1 MAKSLNTYFIN
12 CMWSDDIM
20 SVILLGLL
28 LALFSTILILV
39 HKKSLV
45 KTSPLFM
52 AASYSFINLIFAL
65 ILIPWVNFNFDKRL
79 FLLVYSISWL
89 GLGGFYYI
97 SAAIKKGE
105 ISSVEPLGNLE
116 PILVAFLAF
125 VILGETI
132 TRLQIFGIFLI
143 VLGSYN
149 LETRHFTHFKETIN
163 HIIKSKYIYFIFVG
177 LLLYG
182 FSSIGDKVVLGHNVT
197 PITYL
202 FMINFCIGFN
212 NLIIISLR
220 KNGFKE
226 IKKTFKT
233 CGKWILFASCVSII
247 LRLTQFIAFTLGS
260 IAIIL
265 SLKRVS
271 GLFSV
276 IIGGELFHEH
286 NLKKKIISSL
296 IMIFGVILVT
306 VG

>member
-1 MAKSLNTYFIN
+1 M
-12 CMWSDDIM
+12 
-20 SVILLGLL
+20 V
-28 LALFSTILILV
+28 
-39 HKKSLV
+39 
-45 KTSPLFM
+45 
-52 AASYSFINLIFAL
+52 
-65 ILIPWVNFNFDKRL
+65 R
-79 FLLVYSISWL
+79 
-89 GLGGFYYI
+89 LGGFYYI

-202 FMINFCIGFN
+202 FMINFCIGF
-212 NLIIISLR
+212 
-220 KNGFKE
+220 KE